1 MKIKR
6 GAMVW
11 VTGNR
16 ASKLGLILSPVG
28 FNGKIHV
35 RVAGHAEPLHIHVS
49 RLRPVSN
56 PQTYE
61 LMYKHVQMPQSVNYS
76 RKGEWD
82 AQFESHSRTMAET
95 PATQYTHRE
104 LQQIRKGGR

>member
-11 VTGNR
+11 VKGNR

-28 FNGKIHV
+28 FHGKVHV

-49 RLRPVSN
+49 RLVPVKN
-56 PQTYE
+56 VQTYE
-61 LMYKHVQMPQSVNYS
+61 AMYSYVRLPQSVNYT
-76 RKGEWD
+76 RQAEWD
-82 AQFESHSRTMAET
+82 AMFES
-95 PATQYTHRE
+95 RE
-104 LQQIRKGGR
+104 GGW